1 MHFSV
6 CEMVFDWMFHPLLML
21 SLRGRILSSFTLNA
35 WQMLHQKPSSR
46 SSAHCLLFHS
56 YFSSLS
62 LDLMIRVQLVLSRE
76 WRTPF
81 GEWKVASNQDRSHIV
96 AKRLV
101 GIIPS
106 LKFHRISRTGITCRR
121 WTIYLLQWCTET
133 LLKAEGYLFCLLRHT
148 GETNFQSWACIPHCC
163 SKEPSPRVLTGG
175 DLGCIRWH
183 FL

>member
-1 MHFSV
+1 MHDKCCIRSRLPDHLCIV
-6 CEMVFDWMFHPLLML
+6 CSSTPAF
-21 SLRGRILSSFTLNA
+21 SSF
-35 WQMLHQKPSSR
+35 
-46 SSAHCLLFHS
+46 
-56 YFSSLS
+56 S

-106 LKFHRISRTGITCRR
+106 LKFHRISMTGITCRR
-121 WTIYLLQWCTET
+121 WTIYLLQWCTEA

-148 GETNFQSWACIPHCC
+148 GETNFQSWGCIPHCC
-163 SKEPSPRVLTGG
+163 SQEPSPRVLTGG